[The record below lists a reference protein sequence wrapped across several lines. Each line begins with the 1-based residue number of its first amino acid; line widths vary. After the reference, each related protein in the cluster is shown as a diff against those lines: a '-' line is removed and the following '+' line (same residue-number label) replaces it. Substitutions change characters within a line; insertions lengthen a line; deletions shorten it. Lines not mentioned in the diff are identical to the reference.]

1 MKIYFEIELRGDDE
15 RQYAKIAK
23 GIGDTVAPGLGTGLF
38 SIPPTAWVAE
48 ITDTDPQYKFKREF
62 LRYKKDY
69 SRANS
74 VGSRGVYACYILE
87 SGKLYDVKDFKN
99 RYYCTVDKYGNVIKL
114 TESEVKECLKSI

>member
-1 MKIYFEIELRGDDE
+1 MKIYFELELRGDDV
-15 RQYAKIAK
+15 RQLGKMYSYL
-23 GIGDTVAPGLGTGLF
+23 GNEVMPGLGTALF
-38 SIPPTAWVAE
+38 KIPPSAWVAE
-48 ITDTDPQYKFKREF
+48 ITGLDHKYKYKRNF
-62 LRYKKDY
+62 LPYKKDY
-69 SRANS
+69 LRSNS